1 MYMSIN
7 ELVNAVIERYQ
18 NVTELAY
25 DKHDVPT
32 YSHKNSNNG
41 IGCAIGCL
49 IDADRAE
56 EMQNLAESAEL
67 YTISELLRFK
77 GLPKD
82 LSEYLH
88 TLFGDIDTADLDEV
102 QFLHDT
108 SNTVEEFL
116 DRCKNYN
123 VKL

>member
-1 MYMSIN
+1 MSID
-7 ELVNAVIERYQ
+7 ELVNAVIEKYQ

-56 EMQNLAESAEL
+56 EMQNLAESAAL
-67 YTISELLRFK
+67 YTISELLNYSE
-77 GLPKD
+77 LSQD

-88 TLFGDIDTADLDEV
+88 TLFGDIDAVDLDKI
-102 QFLHDT
+102 QFLHDN

-123 VKL
+123 AIL